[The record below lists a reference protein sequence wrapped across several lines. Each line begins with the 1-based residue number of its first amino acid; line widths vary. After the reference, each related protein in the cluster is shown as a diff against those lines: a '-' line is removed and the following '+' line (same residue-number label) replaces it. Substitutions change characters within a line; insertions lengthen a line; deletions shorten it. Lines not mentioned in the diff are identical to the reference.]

1 MSRVRNARPLDYN
14 HGLANFWRIG
24 QPPLGDETMSES
36 DDGYLIRQCI
46 TLRNGRRLCK
56 PPGQA
61 FRFPVLAKKLP
72 DDKTDDE

>member
-1 MSRVRNARPLDYN
+1 
-14 HGLANFWRIG
+14 
-24 QPPLGDETMSES
+24 MSES

-61 FRFPVLAKKLP
+61 FRFPVRAKKLP